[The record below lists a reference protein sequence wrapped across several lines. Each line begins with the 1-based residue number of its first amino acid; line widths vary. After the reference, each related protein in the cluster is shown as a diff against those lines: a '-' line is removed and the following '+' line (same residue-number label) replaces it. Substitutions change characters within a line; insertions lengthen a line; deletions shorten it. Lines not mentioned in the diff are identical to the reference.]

1 MYKIIFADREEKIL
15 KILKRILE
23 TENGNL
29 KTFFFNDAE
38 EAAAALS
45 ESDVDMVVCDLDMY
59 VDSGQPLLDYTKEN
73 YPGVIRVILTGY
85 SLEATA
91 LQAIQKAHQLFLKPI
106 ESFQLKDKIYKTLS
120 LKEYIQNENLRKLIA
135 GINEIPVL
143 PEFYYKLE
151 KMLEQPDV
159 SIAEVKNLIAHDP
172 ALVAKILQLVNSAF
186 FGFSKNISDLT
197 QAISFLGLKIIKTL
211 VLYLS
216 VTATIKIAPQLL
228 KVQNEIWHHSL
239 TAASIARDIAK
250 ELHFTQDEI
259 DNAYA
264 AGILHDIGKLVLLSY
279 NNYYEEVTERSKTL
293 QCSFYEAELSY
304 FNTSHGDVG
313 AYLLGL
319 WGLPDLIV
327 ESVHYHHHELFKDD
341 DEVNIKSVLQITEL
355 VSRDDLP
362 DPEEIIK
369 NYIIENPKRSNKS
382 QDNFN

>member
-15 KILKRILE
+15 KILSRILE
-23 TENGNL
+23 SENGDLN
-29 KTFFFNDAE
+29 TFYFNDAE
-38 EAAAALS
+38 SAVKEL
-45 ESDVDMVVCDLDMY
+45 EFDDTDMIVCDLDMY
-59 VDSGQPLLDYTKEN
+59 LESGIPLLDFAKEN
-73 YPGVIRVILTGY
+73 HPGVIRVILTGY
-85 SLEATA
+85 SQEATA

-106 ESFQLKDKIYKTLS
+106 ESFHLKDKIYKTLS
-120 LKEYIQNENLRKLIA
+120 LKEYIQNEQLRKLIA

-151 KMLEQPDV
+151 HMLEQPDV
-159 SIAEVKNLIAHDP
+159 SITEVKNLIAHDP

-216 VTATIKIAPQLL
+216 VTATIKIAPHLL

-239 TAASIARDIAK
+239 KAASIARDIAK
-250 ELHFTQDEI
+250 ELNFTQDEI

-304 FNTSHGDVG
+304 FETSHGDVG

-327 ESVHYHHHELFKDD
+327 ESVHYHHHELFKKDE
-341 DEVNIKSVLQITEL
+341 EVNIKSVLQITEL
-355 VSRDDLP
+355 VVREEMP
-362 DPEEIIK
+362 DTEEVIRK
-369 NYIIENPKRSNKS
+369 YIIEHPGRIHKN
-382 QDNFN
+382 